1 LLTELRGSDEF
12 SDVRR
17 SKIGR
22 TPKKMVLALSAV
34 LIFLTMAFSAAA
46 FAHDPP
52 GKPIMATIL
61 GAILRNDPPPVS
73 NKLPTQTKDLR
84 RGYPWR
90 SRYQE

>member
-1 LLTELRGSDEF
+1 M
-12 SDVRR
+12 
-17 SKIGR
+17 
-22 TPKKMVLALSAV
+22 PKKMVLALSAV

-52 GKPIMATIL
+52 GETDHGNNS

-90 SRYQE
+90 SRYQG